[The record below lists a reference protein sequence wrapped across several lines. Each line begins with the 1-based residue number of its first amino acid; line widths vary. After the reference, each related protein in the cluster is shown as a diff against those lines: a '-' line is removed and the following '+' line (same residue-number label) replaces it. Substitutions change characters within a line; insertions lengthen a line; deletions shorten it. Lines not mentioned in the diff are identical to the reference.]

1 MMLVEIIWILKDMEA
16 GQPCMQ
22 GERQETQMEDEN
34 PQAPVGMQ
42 ITRTQAQAAVKKKL
56 TKSGALRRGVWLSSW
71 INRICC
77 NIDILTT

>member
-22 GERQETQMEDEN
+22 GEGPETQMEDEN
-34 PQAPVGMQ
+34 PEVSGGMQ
-42 ITRTQAQAAVKKKL
+42 ITRIQAQAAAKKKL
-56 TKSGALRRGVWLSSW
+56 TKSGAVRRGVWLSSW

-77 NIDILTT
+77 NIDVLTT